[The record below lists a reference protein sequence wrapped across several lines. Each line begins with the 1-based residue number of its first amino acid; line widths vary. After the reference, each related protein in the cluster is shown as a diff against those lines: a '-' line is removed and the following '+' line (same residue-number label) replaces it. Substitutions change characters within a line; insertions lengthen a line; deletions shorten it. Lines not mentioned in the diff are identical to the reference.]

1 MVVLSHK
8 MLPDE
13 MRGRHARS
21 LAALPDRCRSTHGG
35 SPRAYRAWPLAWPS
49 PSGPLGRSLLHDALR
64 LSARRRLRRE
74 RYEILTISVNVNYSS
89 YSNGLCSALH
99 LLIVHAD
106 RRAM

>member
-1 MVVLSHK
+1 MVSGASWTAGLFRPEAK
-8 MLPDE
+8 YQCGLPGL
-13 MRGRHARS
+13 R
-21 LAALPDRCRSTHGG
+21 
-35 SPRAYRAWPLAWPS
+35 
-49 PSGPLGRSLLHDALR
+49 RSLLHDALR